1 MLCTSTS
8 YFRSV
13 STRPH
18 PSALRKPP
26 SQMAASISSP
36 RSATPAGGGR
46 AGRGLRGAPGVLW
59 CHQPS
64 PQTQHRAPATWQQL
78 VFPGFSSLGWPTR
91 SSNYEGG
98 GKQGARLCYESI
110 NKVALKVCFG
120 SKKKKKTNPTKQGG
134 RPWGAAARTDP
145 FPTHPRQPQELLCL
159 QATALGDGSAP
170 RGPHF
175 TTTPGPVM
183 LPLASRLQ
191 EQNSGNHRHSGT
203 R

>member
-46 AGRGLRGAPGVLW
+46 AGRGLRGAPGVLR
-59 CHQPS
+59 CPQPS

-78 VFPGFSSLGWPTR
+78 VFPGFSLLGWPTR

-120 SKKKKKTNPTKQGG
+120 SKKKKKNQPNKTGG
-134 RPWGAAARTDP
+134 QTLGSCSPHRSLPDTSPPAPGAALSPSYGSWGQLGAPWAP
-145 FPTHPRQPQELLCL
+145 FHNNPRPRD
-159 QATALGDGSAP
+159 AAP
-170 RGPHF
+170 R
-175 TTTPGPVM
+175 
-183 LPLASRLQ
+183 
-191 EQNSGNHRHSGT
+191 
-203 R
+203 